1 MLLVQAVYD
10 KDQIQLKHIWFDK
23 DNEDIYSKVFALK
36 STSLKEAIHVY
47 MFSKPEEILEAF
59 IVQIDVN
66 EFKIVET

>member
-10 KDQIQLKHIWFDK
+10 KDQIQLKNIWFDK
-23 DNEDIYSKVFALK
+23 DYEHPMVFALK
-36 STSLKEAIHVY
+36 STNLKKAIHFYV
-47 MFSKPEEILEAF
+47 FSKPYKKHLEAF